1 MKHCLSLI
9 LFLALTAE
17 AGAQDLRGTLF
28 QEADRALEAATSADA
43 QLLAPRAFERGALA
57 YTDAETD
64 LERGRNLDRIRAR
77 LAVAVESFNTATEA
91 AEIARMTLATAI
103 ETRDDAVRAEA
114 ESFALAL
121 WEEAE
126 SSFDNA
132 ARRLEAGN
140 INAAR
145 ERAADAESRYRDA
158 ELTAIKAQYLS
169 QTRALLVQAE
179 QARVPR
185 YAPRTYQH
193 AASLLQQA
201 EQQLNENRYDA
212 DLPRSLAQQ
221 ANYEARHAIYLAERI
236 QEMRDAR
243 WSEEDLILA
252 YEAPIIEIAAA
263 ADLVARLDS
272 GTEATTSELI
282 TFIEDLRQ
290 REHQLLTD
298 SEENRLLILG
308 LEEEIRELDE
318 RLGGVSQ
325 ERVALVQRLEAEA
338 AIRGQFSRIES
349 LFDRD
354 EAVVYREGNVLILRL
369 VGLTFASGSSV
380 VDPTY
385 RPVLQKAKDAV
396 DVFPRSRIVIE
407 GHTDSYGSD
416 EANLALS
423 RARAESVGAYLTA
436 EFGVVA
442 YRISATGYGETRPI
456 ANNETP
462 QGRAR
467 NRRIDLRIEPEI
479 E

>member
-1 MKHCLSLI
+1 
-9 LFLALTAE
+9 
-17 AGAQDLRGTLF
+17 
-28 QEADRALEAATSADA
+28 
-43 QLLAPRAFERGALA
+43 
-57 YTDAETD
+57 
-64 LERGRNLDRIRAR
+64 
-77 LAVAVESFNTATEA
+77 
-91 AEIARMTLATAI
+91 
-103 ETRDDAVRAEA
+103 
-114 ESFALAL
+114 
-121 WEEAE
+121 
-126 SSFDNA
+126 
-132 ARRLEAGN
+132 
-140 INAAR
+140 
-145 ERAADAESRYRDA
+145 
-158 ELTAIKAQYLS
+158 
-169 QTRALLVQAE
+169 
-179 QARVPR
+179 
-185 YAPRTYQH
+185 
-193 AASLLQQA
+193 
-201 EQQLNENRYDA
+201 
-212 DLPRSLAQQ
+212 
-221 ANYEARHAIYLAERI
+221 
-236 QEMRDAR
+236 MRDAR